1 MSNHPVLSPRLGNA
15 QITDILASM
24 DAEIALTRQ
33 RQENALFGPRKLELE
48 GVIQGL
54 GRARQILEDAW
65 TAEVV
70 TSSAV
75 SQWVAPLLEEEG
87 L

>member
-1 MSNHPVLSPRLGNA
+1 MTHPVLKPRLGNA

-24 DAEIALTRQ
+24 DQEIEKARDRQ
-33 RQENALFGPRKLELE
+33 ARAMFGPKRLELA

-54 GRARQILEDAW
+54 EQARQILEDAW
-65 TAEVV
+65 TVEVV
-70 TSSAV
+70 TSAAV
-75 SQWVAPLLEEEG
+75 SQWVAPLLEAEG